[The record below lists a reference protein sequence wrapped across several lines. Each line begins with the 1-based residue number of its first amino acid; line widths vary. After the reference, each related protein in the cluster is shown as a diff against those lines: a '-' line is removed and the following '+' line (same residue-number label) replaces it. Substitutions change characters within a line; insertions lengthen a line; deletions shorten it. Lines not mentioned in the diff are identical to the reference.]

1 MAKMNLAILHK
12 DEGNPEVAKPLFE
25 QACAGFRATFGPNHT
40 VTLNCECEL
49 YELHAELG
57 ELQEAAAVVNTLAA
71 LRGPGGP
78 AAANNLYEAYCASA
92 VGLLKY
98 KQALAAEAGPAGGH
112 GGELRRE
119 AEQLLRGALVT
130 QRRLHGDAHPYSKKT
145 ERRLADV
152 VGPSG

>member
-1 MAKMNLAILHK
+1 MGEQPTAASESAVRI
-12 DEGNPEVAKPLFE
+12 EGERAAGSPLGSGVE
-25 QACAGFRATFGPNHT
+25 KQTQ
-40 VTLNCECEL
+40 
-49 YELHAELG
+49 
-57 ELQEAAAVVNTLAA
+57 LQEAAAVVNTLAA